1 MHRDWKE
8 VKKGET
14 QISWDNS
21 KQRDQ
26 QQQRLKTRVL
36 GDLRKSS
43 QCGQREGSGEMQS
56 ELTSGLL
63 YR

>member
-43 QCGQREGSGEMQS
+43 QCGKREGSGEMQS